1 MKRISY
7 IDASPLMAEMMERA
21 WPDCAQEMDVHI
33 GDMPAEAIPVRAAG
47 AEVILNGH
55 TMMDAALLDRLTNL
69 RRIIFLGSGPRSYI
83 DVDAAE
89 ARGITV
95 DRITGYGDRAVA
107 EHALALIFAAA
118 RQVTRMDRELRGGT
132 WAPQEGLELQS
143 RRLGLI
149 GFGGIGRSLAEMAR
163 GLGMEVV
170 IWNRSPLP
178 QDWAAHSVGLED
190 LLKNSDI
197 VSMHLALTAQ
207 TGQFLGAAEIAQ
219 MKRGAVFINTARA
232 GLVDT
237 AALIAALKE
246 GRLSHAA
253 LDVFDHEPL
262 PAGAPIFSAPNVTL
276 TAHAGFKTREATERL
291 AKAAADMLR
300 G

>member
-7 IDASPLMAEMMERA
+7 IDASPLMAEMMHLA
-21 WPDCAQEMDVHI
+21 WPDCTTQMAIYV
-33 GDMPAEAIPVRAAG
+33 GDMPADEIPAYAAG

-55 TMMDAALLDRLTNL
+55 TMMDAEMLGKLPAL

-118 RQVTRMDRELRGGT
+118 RRVTEMDRAVRGGT
-132 WAPQEGLELQS
+132 WDPLEGIELQH

-149 GFGGIGRSLAEMAR
+149 GFGGIGQSLAQMAR
-163 GLGMEVV
+163 ALGMEVV

-178 QDWAAHSVGLED
+178 AEWAEHAVSLPELLE
-190 LLKNSDI
+190 SADI

-207 TGQFLGAAEIAQ
+207 TGHFLGASQIAQ
-219 MKRGAVFINTARA
+219 MKKGAVFINTARA

-237 AALIAALKE
+237 AALIAALE
-246 GRLSHAA
+246 SGHLAHAA

-262 PAGAPIFSAPNVTL
+262 PDGDPIFSAPNVTL
-276 TAHAGFKTREATERL
+276 TSHAGFKTREATKRL
-291 AKAAADMLR
+291 ARAAADLLR
-300 G
+300 A